1 MNTIHRL
8 AFLPALALAGST
20 SLLGQIFLGT
30 TETFDAVPAV
40 GSWASKVVTGGGDT
54 VDTVGAL
61 SEVVNSGAN
70 AASSFTAPLGTTTS
84 TGTTSGVARVNTS
97 RSQLEIGPTL
107 IAATLVLATV
117 SNNTGTEQP
126 GFVLSYD
133 LSKSN
138 TTVTEQVPLEV
149 FYSLTGTAGSWIR
162 VPELAGEVGTTA
174 VRKQAT
180 VNLGTPWEN
189 NASLYVVWADDN
201 ANPGADNVYRMDNV
215 TFTAVPEPSTWATFG
230 GLALLGFAA
239 WRRSRHGRPV

>member
-8 AFLPALALAGST
+8 ALLPALALAGST
-20 SLLGQIFLGT
+20 SLLGQIFLGS

-40 GSWASKVVTGGGDT
+40 GSWASKAAAGGGDT
-54 VDTVGAL
+54 VGTVGGL
-61 SEVVNSGAN
+61 LELVNSEAHS
-70 AASSFTAPLGTTTS
+70 AASFTAPLGTTT
-84 TGTTSGVARVNTS
+84 TTATTSGVARVNTA
-97 RSQLEIGPTL
+97 RSQLEIGPTS

-138 TTVTEQVPLEV
+138 TTTTEQVPLEV
-149 FYSLTGTAGSWIR
+149 FYSLTGAAGSWTRIQD
-162 VPELAGEVGTTA
+162 LAGEVGTATE
-174 VRKQAT
+174 RKQAT
-180 VNLGTPWEN
+180 VNLGTPWAN
-189 NASLYVVWADDN
+189 NASVYVMWADDN
-201 ANPGADNVYRMDNV
+201 ANPGTDNVYRMDNV

-230 GLALLGFAA
+230 GLGLLGFAV